1 MVSWRLLQRPQLK
14 LSCTAAEGEE
24 EDDSMSTSIADFVSI
39 LLTQFSITRQ
49 LMNNDNQ
56 EEEEEEE
63 EEEEKVR
70 TLDGYSMCIIA
81 YAH

>member
-1 MVSWRLLQRPQLK
+1 MVNPDYAENKQLVHQ
-14 LSCTAAEGEE
+14 
-24 EDDSMSTSIADFVSI
+24 D
-39 LLTQFSITRQ
+39 
-49 LMNNDNQ
+49 Q